1 MLKIFDYEQI
11 LKCSDKLYKTIIT
24 YDKYNMAYYY
34 NNCWLTISEFFNNN
48 NIYLDKIKLK
58 Y

>member
-1 MLKIFDYEQI
+1 MKLKI
-11 LKCSDKLYKTIIT
+11 KCSGKLYNTIIT